1 MPSPDGSSPYVLSS
15 FTNDLAVNSLIS
27 GTQWASRSISFSFPP
42 ATSYWST
49 DPTVGYGESTGSGEP
64 WSPYYSPLSSTD
76 INAVRTALK
85 SWANVANITFNE
97 TTDNLTVVGDLRF
110 AYTYVDAHSN
120 AQAWAYFPLGTPNS
134 GDVWF
139 NDLGTSA
146 SEVWTLGS
154 YEYLTV
160 IHELGHALGLK
171 HSFSQTGYNKQI
183 MPADLDARMYTVM
196 SYNAYPGIDTYFSY
210 EPTTPMVLDIA
221 AIQSLYGA
229 NTSYN
234 SGNTNYV
241 FSEQSI
247 YNETIWDAGGIDTF
261 IYNSS
266 SGGKINLTAGVDN
279 GSLMGLP
286 VYIRD
291 SFGNNLYVFY
301 SIMIANG
308 VVIENATGGSG
319 DDLIT
324 GNSANNILIGGLGN
338 DTLNGGDGIDTA
350 SYDGTVTGVTVNLS
364 LTSAQNTVGAG
375 TDTLL
380 AIENLTGSSFNDT
393 LTGNTGNNVLNGG
406 LGNDTLKGAA
416 GNDTLNGGGG
426 IDTASYDG
434 TATGVTVNLSLTSA
448 QNTVGAGTDILL
460 AIENLIGSGFNDTL
474 TGNTGNNVLNGGL
487 GNDTLT
493 GGTGLDYFLF
503 NTPLSESNNKDLITD
518 FNIVDDVIQL
528 ENSIMT
534 SIGSTTGVLAST
546 EFFVGTAA
554 HDADDYI
561 IYNKSTGALYYDK
574 DGTGISAAVQIAI
587 IGTTS
592 HPSLTYADFWVV

>member
-1 MPSPDGSSPYVLSS
+1 MPNPDESSSYVLSS
-15 FTNDLAVNSLIS
+15 FVSDSAVNSLIS

-49 DPTVGYGESTGSGEP
+49 DPAVGYGESTGSGEP
-64 WSPYYSPLSSTD
+64 WSPNYSPLSSSD
-76 INAVRTALK
+76 INAVHTALK

-97 TTDNLTVVGDLRF
+97 VTDNSSVVGDLRF

-120 AQAWAYFPLGTPNS
+120 AQAWAYYPLGMPSS

-139 NDLGTSA
+139 NALGTSA

-171 HSFSQTGYNKQI
+171 HSFSQSSYNTQI
-183 MPADLDARMYTVM
+183 MPANLDARMYTVM
-196 SYNAYPGIDTYFSY
+196 SYTAYPGIDTYFSY

-234 SGNTNYV
+234 AGNTNYV

-266 SGGKINLTAGVDN
+266 SGGKINLTAGVDG

-286 VYIRD
+286 VYITD

-301 SIMIANG
+301 SVNIANG

-319 DDLIT
+319 GDLIT

-338 DTLNGGDGIDTA
+338 DI
-350 SYDGTVTGVTVNLS
+350 
-364 LTSAQNTVGAG
+364 
-375 TDTLL
+375 
-380 AIENLTGSSFNDT
+380 
-393 LTGNTGNNVLNGG
+393 
-406 LGNDTLKGAA
+406 LKGAA

-426 IDTASYDG
+426 IDTASYEG
-434 TATGVTVNLSLTSA
+434 AATGAIVNLGLTSA

-460 AIENLIGSGFNDTL
+460 AIENLTGSSFNDTL
-474 TGNTGNNVLNGGL
+474 TGNADNNVLNGGL
-487 GNDTLT
+487 GNDNLRGLTGNDTLSGGNGIDTLT
-493 GGTGLDYFLF
+493 GGAGLDYFLF
-503 NTPLSESNNKDLITD
+503 NSPLGGSGNKDLVID
-518 FNIVDDVIQL
+518 FNIADDVIQL

-534 SIGSTTGVLAST
+534 SIGLTAGALAAT
-546 EFFVGTAA
+546 EFFVGAAA
-554 HDADDYI
+554 HDADDSI
-561 IYNKSTGALYYDK
+561 IYNRSTGALFYDK
-574 DGTGISAAVQIAI
+574 DGTGAISAVQIAT
-587 IGTTS
+587 IGTSS
-592 HPSLTYADFWVV
+592 HPLLTYADFWVV

>member
-1 MPSPDGSSPYVLSS
+1 
-15 FTNDLAVNSLIS
+15 
-27 GTQWASRSISFSFPP
+27 
-42 ATSYWST
+42 
-49 DPTVGYGESTGSGEP
+49 
-64 WSPYYSPLSSTD
+64 
-76 INAVRTALK
+76 
-85 SWANVANITFNE
+85 
-97 TTDNLTVVGDLRF
+97 
-110 AYTYVDAHSN
+110 
-120 AQAWAYFPLGTPNS
+120 
-134 GDVWF
+134 
-139 NDLGTSA
+139 
-146 SEVWTLGS
+146 
-154 YEYLTV
+154 
-160 IHELGHALGLK
+160 
-171 HSFSQTGYNKQI
+171 
-183 MPADLDARMYTVM
+183 MPADLDARLYTVM
-196 SYNAYPGIDTYFSY
+196 SYTAYPDSDTYFSY

-247 YNETIWDAGGIDTF
+247 YNETIWDAGDIDTF

-338 DTLNGGDGIDTA
+338 DTLA
-350 SYDGTVTGVTVNLS
+350 
-364 LTSAQNTVGAG
+364 
-375 TDTLL
+375 
-380 AIENLTGSSFNDT
+380 
-393 LTGNTGNNVLNGG
+393 
-406 LGNDTLKGAA
+406 
-416 GNDTLNGGGG
+416 
-426 IDTASYDG
+426 
-434 TATGVTVNLSLTSA
+434 
-448 QNTVGAGTDILL
+448 
-460 AIENLIGSGFNDTL
+460 
-474 TGNTGNNVLNGGL
+474 
-487 GNDTLT
+487 

-546 EFFVGTAA
+546 EFFVGAAA
-554 HDADDYI
+554 HDADDSI

-574 DGTGISAAVQIAI
+574 DGTGISAAVQIAMV
-587 IGTTS
+587 GTTS

>member
-1 MPSPDGSSPYVLSS
+1 
-15 FTNDLAVNSLIS
+15 
-27 GTQWASRSISFSFPP
+27 
-42 ATSYWST
+42 
-49 DPTVGYGESTGSGEP
+49 
-64 WSPYYSPLSSTD
+64 
-76 INAVRTALK
+76 
-85 SWANVANITFNE
+85 
-97 TTDNLTVVGDLRF
+97 
-110 AYTYVDAHSN
+110 
-120 AQAWAYFPLGTPNS
+120 
-134 GDVWF
+134 
-139 NDLGTSA
+139 
-146 SEVWTLGS
+146 
-154 YEYLTV
+154 
-160 IHELGHALGLK
+160 
-171 HSFSQTGYNKQI
+171 
-183 MPADLDARMYTVM
+183 MPADLDARLYTVM
-196 SYNAYPGIDTYFSY
+196 SYTAYPDSDTYFSY

-247 YNETIWDAGGIDTF
+247 YNETIWDAGDIDTF

-338 DTLNGGDGIDTA
+338 DTLNGSSGINTA
-350 SYDGTVTGVTVNLS
+350 SYDGTAAGVIVNLS
-364 LTSAQNTVGAG
+364 LTSAQNTVGAR

-406 LGNDTLKGAA
+406 LGNDTLA
-416 GNDTLNGGGG
+416 
-426 IDTASYDG
+426 
-434 TATGVTVNLSLTSA
+434 
-448 QNTVGAGTDILL
+448 
-460 AIENLIGSGFNDTL
+460 
-474 TGNTGNNVLNGGL
+474 
-487 GNDTLT
+487 

-546 EFFVGTAA
+546 EFFVGAAA
-554 HDADDYI
+554 HDADDSI

-574 DGTGISAAVQIAI
+574 DGTGISAAVQIAMV
-587 IGTTS
+587 GTTS